1 MATDASRLSKN
12 ASSMPGEP
20 WSLKIDHY
28 HHVAASNYAKKL
40 LLFRLLYVNV
50 KTHTY
55 KHCLPLSKRRLP
67 TQIPFMHASAVFF

>member
-12 ASSMPGEP
+12 ASSMPGEL

-40 LLFRLLYVNV
+40 LLFRLL
-50 KTHTY
+50 
-55 KHCLPLSKRRLP
+55 
-67 TQIPFMHASAVFF
+67 